1 MGDQP
6 TPGAPRIAILC
17 GSAGGDLRALLSARE
32 AGLVGFSIVSCFATS
47 TTSTAL
53 AVLGQAGA
61 DPAHGESLRFKSNRE
76 EAFGT
81 VARDWETTHPELV
94 FLCGFPFL
102 LPAELVRNFSGRIIN
117 SHPSI
122 LPAHPGL
129 FRKEELAASHD
140 KFLGATVH
148 RVDEGMDTGPILA
161 QAAFPNYGLQ
171 AFDRVLRTYRFI
183 QDVLMVQVFRDLVS
197 SASTLPAKVCGSILF
212 SPGVDEDI
220 LHHFL
225 ARHELS

>member
-61 DPAHGESLRFKSNRE
+61 DPAHGESLRFKSKRE
-76 EAFGT
+76 EAFGA
-81 VARDWETTHPELV
+81 VASDWKATQPELV

-102 LPAELVRNFSGRIIN
+102 LPAELVSEFSGRIIN
-117 SHPSI
+117 SHPSL

-161 QAAFPNYGLQ
+161 QAAFPNFGMQ

-183 QDVLMVQVFRDLVS
+183 QDVLMVQVFRNLVHS
-197 SASTLPAKVCGSILF
+197 DATLPAKVCGSILF
-212 SPGVDEDI
+212 NPGVDEDV
-220 LHHFL
+220 LSFFL
-225 ARHELS
+225 AKHDLS